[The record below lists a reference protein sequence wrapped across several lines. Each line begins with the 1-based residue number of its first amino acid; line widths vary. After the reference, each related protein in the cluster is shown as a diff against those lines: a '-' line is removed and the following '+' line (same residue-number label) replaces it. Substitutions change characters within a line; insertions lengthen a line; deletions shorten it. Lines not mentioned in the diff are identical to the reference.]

1 MSNCFGKKPV
11 ALIISYSDD
20 KVFFDMIS
28 TLLRESCKQVT
39 VKKLFDESIFF
50 SKLQ

>member
-1 MSNCFGKKPV
+1 M
-11 ALIISYSDD
+11 ISYSDD